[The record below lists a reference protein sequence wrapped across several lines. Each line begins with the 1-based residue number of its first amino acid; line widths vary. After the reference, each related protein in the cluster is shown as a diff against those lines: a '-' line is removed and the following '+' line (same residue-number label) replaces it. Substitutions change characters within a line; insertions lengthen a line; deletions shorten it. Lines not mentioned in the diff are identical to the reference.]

1 MATQYTS
8 HGTMRAVLFE
18 GKPGEM
24 VVRDVPKPKIKM
36 PEDAIIRVTASAI
49 CGTDLHT
56 YHGHLGSSEVP
67 WIMGHEAVGVVVE
80 VGSGT
85 EFFQVGDRVVIAC
98 IPDDGHLATQP
109 TVIPAFTCLGLGK
122 DFGDVDGTQAEYVRV
137 PYADDSLIKIETQ
150 NSHDDLNYLFL
161 SDIMATGWQC
171 LDFAGFKAG
180 DAVAVFGGG
189 PVGLLC
195 AYSAMLR
202 GASKVFVVDHVPAR
216 LEKARSIGAIPIDF
230 TKEEKDNTGE
240 YKKLGAAAQILALH
254 PEGVMRCCDCVGYES
269 LNPELK
275 RQPDYVTKEMVK
287 VASVGGG
294 IGVVGVW
301 GKLPASVGAP
311 NADSLP
317 STIDF
322 PVADFWFK
330 GLSYKGGA
338 ADVVGL
344 SPTILQ
350 LVESGRARPDF
361 IISSEVGIEDV
372 PEAYSRFD
380 RKLET
385 KVVIRFPWEWEINR
399 HSEALGSADHEPTTG
414 IVSEGY
420 LAQALP
426 LRNGEVSPN
435 AEVDAK

>member
-1 MATQYTS
+1 MATEYTS
-8 HGTMRAVLFE
+8 RGTMRAVLFE
-18 GKPGEM
+18 GKPFEM
-24 VVRDVPKPKIKM
+24 VVRDVPKPKIQM

-56 YHGHLGSSEVP
+56 YHGQLGSSEVP

-98 IPDDGHLATQP
+98 IPDDGHLASQP
-109 TVIPAFTCLGLGK
+109 TVVPSLTCLGLGK

-161 SDIMATGWQC
+161 FDILVTGWQC
-171 LDFAGFKAG
+171 LDFAGFQAG

-195 AYSAMLR
+195 AHSALLR

-216 LEKARSIGAIPIDF
+216 LAKARSIGAVPIDF
-230 TKEEKDNTGE
+230 TKEDGD
-240 YKKLGAAAQILALH
+240 KKLGAADQILALH

-275 RQPDYVTKEMVK
+275 PQPDYVTKEMVK

-301 GKLPASVGAP
+301 GKIPASKGAP

-317 STIDF
+317 STVDF

-338 ADVVGL
+338 ADIVGL
-344 SPTILQ
+344 SPKILQ
-350 LVESGRARPDF
+350 LVETGRAQPDF

-380 RKLET
+380 KKLET
-385 KVVIRFPWEWEINR
+385 KVVIRLPWEWQSHNR
-399 HSEALGSADHEPTTG
+399 AGEASPRQQNDSSDT
-414 IVSEGY
+414 
-420 LAQALP
+420 
-426 LRNGEVSPN
+426 PN
-435 AEVDAK
+435 AVVGPQHP